1 MPSVARSILGLS
13 LIGGRGLLCSSSSEL
28 LSVSIGNSMTGDGS
42 VVGIIVVQ
50 LGYTLHDVEEAV
62 VGGESIYVGMRG
74 SGVDE

>member
-1 MPSVARSILGLS
+1 
-13 LIGGRGLLCSSSSEL
+13 
-28 LSVSIGNSMTGDGS
+28 MTGDGS

-50 LGYTLHDVEEAV
+50 LGYALHDVEEAV